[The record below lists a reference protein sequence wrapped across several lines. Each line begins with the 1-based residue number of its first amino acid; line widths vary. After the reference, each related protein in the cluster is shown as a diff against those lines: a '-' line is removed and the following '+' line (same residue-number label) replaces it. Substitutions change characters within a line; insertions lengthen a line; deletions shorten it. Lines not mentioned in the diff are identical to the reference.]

1 MVFNIVAL
9 IILIAFSAF
18 FSGSETAFSSAN
30 EFKLRKASEEKASPK
45 NKFAYF
51 IYSNYSKAITAILI
65 GNNLVNIASSS
76 IGTVIVL
83 ALLGEEF
90 AWVSTAVMTILV
102 LIFGEIMPKIISAS
116 MPEKFAWLVAW
127 PLRIIMIILSPLV
140 WLVDKLMGLIS
151 KLWENK
157 LPDGPNV
164 TEDDLENIIE
174 TVEDEGVIDEETSD
188 LLMSALDF
196 DDVLAYEII
205 TPRVDIIAA
214 DIDDSFEEIL
224 EVALSSPYSRIP
236 VYEDTIDNII
246 GILNIRRLFKRMLSE
261 EQPDIRSLLMPV
273 HFVHKTT
280 PLPDVLSKMKANQS
294 HMVMVSD
301 EYGGVMGLLTM
312 EDVLEQLVG
321 DIWDESDEIEAEI
334 VQINDELYDVDGD
347 MRIYDFFEEME
358 IDDRDFDDDN
368 ATLGGFAIEMLG
380 GEPILGGSF
389 EYKNLTITI
398 RRLRKRRVERLAV
411 TVNRPPEDPLND
423 FSDI

>member
-1 MVFNIVAL
+1 MVFNVVAL

-18 FSGSETAFSSAN
+18 FSGSETAYSSSN
-30 EFKLRKASEEKASPK
+30 EFRLRKASEEKPVLK

-51 IYSNYSKAITAILI
+51 IYSNYSKAISAILI

-76 IGTVIVL
+76 IATLIVL
-83 ALLGEEF
+83 ALLGEDY
-90 AWVSTAVMTILV
+90 AWVSTVAMTILV
-102 LIFGEIMPKIISAS
+102 LIFGEIMPKIIAAG
-116 MPEKFAWLVAW
+116 MPEKFAWLVSW

-140 WLVDKLMGLIS
+140 WLVDKFVWLIS
-151 KLWENK
+151 KLWKNK
-157 LPDGPNV
+157 LPDGPAV

-196 DDVLAYEII
+196 DDVQAYEII
-205 TPRVDIIAA
+205 TPRVDILAA

-224 EVALSSPYSRIP
+224 EVALSSPYSRVP

-261 EQPDIRSLLMPV
+261 EKPDIRSILMPV

-280 PLPDVLSKMKANQS
+280 TLPDVLSKMKQHKS

-321 DIWDESDEIEAEI
+321 DIWDETDDIEAEI

>member
-1 MVFNIVAL
+1 
-9 IILIAFSAF
+9 
-18 FSGSETAFSSAN
+18 
-30 EFKLRKASEEKASPK
+30 
-45 NKFAYF
+45 
-51 IYSNYSKAITAILI
+51 
-65 GNNLVNIASSS
+65 
-76 IGTVIVL
+76 
-83 ALLGEEF
+83 
-90 AWVSTAVMTILV
+90 MTILV

-116 MPEKFAWLVAW
+116 MPEKFAWLVSW

-140 WLVDKLMGLIS
+140 WLVDKLMSLVS
-151 KLWENK
+151 KIWESK
-157 LPDGPNV
+157 LPDGPAV

-205 TPRVDIIAA
+205 TPRVDILAA

-261 EQPDIRSLLMPV
+261 EKPDIRSLLMPV

-280 PLPDVLSKMKANQS
+280 ALPDVLSKMKKHKS

-301 EYGGVMGLLTM
+301 EYGGIMGLLTM

-321 DIWDESDEIEAEI
+321 DIWDETDDIEAEI